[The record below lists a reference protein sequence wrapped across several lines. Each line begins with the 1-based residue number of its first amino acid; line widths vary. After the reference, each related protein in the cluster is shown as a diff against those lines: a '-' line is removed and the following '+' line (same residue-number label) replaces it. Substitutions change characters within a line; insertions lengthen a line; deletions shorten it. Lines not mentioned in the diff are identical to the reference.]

1 MSLKVILE
9 PTYHSISCCHFPEYQ
24 LDTFSY
30 VFGHC
35 FLFCELFLFCL
46 FFNIAICLFP
56 FLLICRY
63 YVYIVNTNHGEAQEL
78 EPIYSSACFNLTSFT
93 THFPNLHY
101 QNDSYRVIIDFH
113 IVKFDRCFS
122 APILIDLLAAFNA
135 DEQFRS
141 FVLKIAFESHL
152 YVRYTIYSRL
162 SRHYCILVFHL
173 LLWLIF
179 VRLFCQF
186 F

>member
-9 PTYHSISCCHFPEYQ
+9 PAYHSISCCNFPEYQ

-35 FLFCELFLFCL
+35 FLFYELFLFFL
-46 FFNIAICLFP
+46 IFQSSYMFA

-63 YVYIVNTNHGEAQEL
+63 YVYILNTHFGEAHEL
-78 EPIYSSACFNLTSFT
+78 EPIYSSACFNLISFP

-101 QNDSYRVIIDFH
+101 QNGSYRVIIDFH

-135 DEQFRS
+135 DEQFHS
-141 FVLKIAFESHL
+141 FILKIALQSHL
-152 YVRYTIYSRL
+152 YVRYTICSRL
-162 SRHYCILVFHL
+162 S
-173 LLWLIF
+173 
-179 VRLFCQF
+179 
-186 F
+186 